1 MEYKGFVVK
10 AFERGH
16 GTWRAIVRR
25 TNRQPLKAKDHKKKY
40 HFVIPQDAASAV
52 DALLL
57 ALDAIDSGFFARN
70 TVRSTEK
77 FWRRHRPRHASNVTG
92 GSLQGENRARR
103 SSSFKV

>member
-16 GTWRAIVRR
+16 GTWRAIVCR

-40 HFVIPQDAASAV
+40 HFMTPRDATTAV

-57 ALDAIDSGFFARN
+57 ALEAIDSGFFARN

-77 FWRRHRPRHASNVTG
+77 FWRRHRPRRASKVAG
-92 GSLQGENRARR
+92 GSLRGEDRARR
-103 SSSFKV
+103 SSFFKV